1 MGEHR
6 EYYGGECRYFKLI
19 HVRELASIVFYNVR
33 NPELNRIALGFLFHR
48 LIILGRGVTELD
60 KQTVA
65 AQAVL
70 AETTSLS

>member
-1 MGEHR
+1 
-6 EYYGGECRYFKLI
+6 
-19 HVRELASIVFYNVR
+19 
-33 NPELNRIALGFLFHR
+33 
-48 LIILGRGVTELD
+48 LIISGRGVTELD